1 MEGKK
6 IFFMRKIMTMGE
18 GLIAKGYIQPVDLR
32 IYKANFLL
40 LLTAVIWG
48 SAFVAQ
54 RIGMGHIGPFTYNG
68 IRFALGAAMLL
79 PVVRFWDGTAATDKG
94 FSRKVL
100 LGGMLAGLVMFAGAS
115 LQQIGLIYTTAGKAA
130 FITGLY
136 VVMVPMA
143 GLFWGDKP
151 GTGGWVGAV
160 FAVSGLYLLS
170 VTEDFTLA
178 PGDLWELI
186 GAFFWTAHVLI
197 LSRLSPRVNPVRLAC
212 IQAAVCSV
220 LSLMIAV
227 FTETFSFDSLIG
239 AGIPI
244 LYGGLMSVGLA
255 YTLQV
260 VAQRDAPPVHAAI
273 ILSLEALFAA
283 LAGWLILDE
292 TLTFRALIGCILM
305 LSGMM
310 AAQLWPK

>member
-1 MEGKK
+1 
-6 IFFMRKIMTMGE
+6 MRKIMAMGQ
-18 GLIAKGYIQPVDLR
+18 GLIAKGYIQPLDLR
-32 IYKANFLL
+32 IYKANFFLI
-40 LLTAVIWG
+40 LTAVIWG

-79 PVVRFWDGTAATDKG
+79 PVVRHWDDPSDRNKG
-94 FSRKVL
+94 FSGTVIP
-100 LGGMLAGLVMFAGAS
+100 GGILAGVVMFAGAS
-115 LQQIGLIYTTAGKAA
+115 FQQIGLIYTTAGKAA

-136 VVMVPMA
+136 VVMIPMI
-143 GLFWGDKP
+143 GCFWGDKP
-151 GTGGWVGAV
+151 GAGGWTGAI
-160 FAVSGLYLLS
+160 FAVTGLYLLS

-178 PGDLWELI
+178 PGDLWELA

-212 IQAAVCSV
+212 IQAAVCSF
-220 LSLMIAV
+220 LSLVTAV
-227 FTETFSFDSLIG
+227 FTETATFDGLIG
-239 AGIPI
+239 AGVPI
-244 LYGGLMSVGLA
+244 LYGGLMSVGVA

-283 LAGWLILDE
+283 IAGWLILDE
-292 TLTFRALIGCILM
+292 VLTFRALIGCILM

-310 AAQLWPK
+310 AAQLWKK

>member
-1 MEGKK
+1 
-6 IFFMRKIMTMGE
+6 MRKILTIGE
-18 GLIAKGYIQPVDLR
+18 GLIAKGYIQPLDLR
-32 IYKANFLL
+32 IYKANFFLI
-40 LLTAVIWG
+40 LTAVIWG

-79 PVVRFWDGTAATDKG
+79 PVVRNWDDPSDRNKG
-94 FSRKVL
+94 FSGAVIP
-100 LGGMLAGLVMFAGAS
+100 GGILAGVVMFAGAS

-136 VVMVPMA
+136 VVMIPMV
-143 GLFWGDKP
+143 GCFWGDKP
-151 GTGGWVGAV
+151 GAGGWTGAIL
-160 FAVSGLYLLS
+160 AVTGLYLLS

-178 PGDLWELI
+178 PGDLWELA

-212 IQAAVCSV
+212 IQAAVCSF
-220 LSLMIAV
+220 LSLMIGV
-227 FTETFSFDSLIG
+227 FAETVTFDGLIG

-244 LYGGLMSVGLA
+244 LYGGLMSVGVA

-292 TLTFRALIGCILM
+292 VLTYRALIGCILM

-310 AAQLWPK
+310 AAQLWKK

>member
-1 MEGKK
+1 MKGKV
-6 IFFMRKIMTMGE
+6 FFMRKIMTMGE

-32 IYKANFLL
+32 IYKANFFLM
-40 LLTAVIWG
+40 LTAVIWG

-68 IRFALGAAMLL
+68 IRFALGAIMLL
-79 PVVRFWDGTAATDKG
+79 PVVRFWDGHSEADKG
-94 FSRKVL
+94 FSRKVI
-100 LGGMLAGLVMFAGAS
+100 LGGMLAGIVMFAGAS

-151 GTGGWVGAV
+151 GAGGWTGAV

-197 LSRLSPRVNPVRLAC
+197 LGRLSPRVNPVRLAC

-239 AGIPI
+239 AGVPI

-310 AAQLWPK
+310 AAQLWHK

>member
-1 MEGKK
+1 
-6 IFFMRKIMTMGE
+6 MTMGDV

-32 IYKANFLL
+32 VYKANFFL

-68 IRFALGAAMLL
+68 IRFALGAIMLL

-94 FSRKVL
+94 FSRKVI
-100 LGGMLAGLVMFAGAS
+100 LGGILAGIVMFAGAS

-136 VVMVPMA
+136 VVMIPMI
-143 GLFWGDKP
+143 GCFRGDKP
-151 GTGGWVGAV
+151 GAGGWIGAV

-186 GAFFWTAHVLI
+186 GAFFWTAHMLI

-212 IQAAVCSV
+212 IQAAVCSF
-220 LSLMIAV
+220 LSLIIAV
-227 FTETFSFDSLIG
+227 FTESVTFDSLHG
-239 AGIPI
+239 AMIPI
-244 LYGGLMSVGLA
+244 FYGGLMSVGVA

-310 AAQLWPK
+310 AAQLWHK